1 MSDQMEKNIIKI
13 LKNQEEQ
20 NKFNKNVLEKLDNLE
35 KNQQVTNERL
45 DKMESNQQSMS
56 NRLDRMENNQQS
68 MNNRLDRIESNQSNF
83 QSELQIYKNNQSEI
97 NSLLNNLSF
106 EMKETQKVVEFNT
119 SRIINLETKLT
130 DQIKALFDARSVN
143 YGKHDTCEDHITI
156 LNSKIF
162 NLDVRTSALED
173 YVKTLKEA

>member
-1 MSDQMEKNIIKI
+1 MSDQMKKNIIKI

-45 DKMESNQQSMS
+45 DKMEGNQQSMS
-56 NRLDRMENNQQS
+56 
-68 MNNRLDRIESNQSNF
+68 NRLDRIESNQSNF

-143 YGKHDTCEDHITI
+143 DGKHDTYEDHITT

>member
-56 NRLDRMENNQQS
+56 
-68 MNNRLDRIESNQSNF
+68 NRLDRIESNQSNF

>member
-56 NRLDRMENNQQS
+56 NRLDR
-68 MNNRLDRIESNQSNF
+68 IESNQSNF
-83 QSELQIYKNNQSEI
+83 QSELQIYKDNQSEI

-143 YGKHDTCEDHITI
+143 DGKHDTYEDHITT

-173 YVKTLKEA
+173 DVKTLKEA